1 MAEFVDIITPL
12 HQKTKRTYLDRM
24 MNEKVRCAI
33 KAKEYEFDYWDGDK
47 CYGYG
52 GYKFIDGRWKPVAEK
67 LIERYALTN
76 QSKIL
81 DVGCGK
87 GYLLYEIKK
96 ILPGIEIAGF
106 DISKYGIANAKEEV
120 KPFLFNYRAQDAYP
134 YKDQYFDLVIS
145 LNTFHNLRIFE
156 LKKALLELQ
165 RVAKHQYLVVESYRN
180 EQELFNLEC
189 WALTAESFFDHD
201 EWVWIFKEFGY
212 TGDFEFIYFE

>member
-24 MNEKVRCAI
+24 MNDKVRCAI

-67 LIERYALTN
+67 LIERYGLTS
-76 QSKIL
+76 QSKVL

-120 KPFLFNYRAQDAYP
+120 KPFCLIIAR
-134 YKDQYFDLVIS
+134 KM
-145 LNTFHNLRIFE
+145 
-156 LKKALLELQ
+156 
-165 RVAKHQYLVVESYRN
+165 
-180 EQELFNLEC
+180 
-189 WALTAESFFDHD
+189 
-201 EWVWIFKEFGY
+201 
-212 TGDFEFIYFE
+212 FIPIKINILIW